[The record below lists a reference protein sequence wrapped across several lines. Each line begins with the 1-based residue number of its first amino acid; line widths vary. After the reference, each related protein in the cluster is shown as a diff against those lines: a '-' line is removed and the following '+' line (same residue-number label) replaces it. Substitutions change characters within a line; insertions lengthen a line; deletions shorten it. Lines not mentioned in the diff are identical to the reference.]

1 MKKFLSLCIA
11 TVLLCV
17 GCSDNNKKETESDSD
32 IEASVVTN
40 HSEDIRGINSEAE
53 TTAVETIT
61 SKNTVPTTVKIQT
74 TEICDEKE
82 FIITEKNEEKIDTP
96 VSTKPNVKQN
106 QTVTS
111 TAVSSSFTTK
121 TPAKT
126 HTTTVVNTTVRIL
139 TTTVTQMPEKQ
150 PETTAKTEVPTKSDV
165 IELPFVPIR

>member
-17 GCSDNNKKETESDSD
+17 GCSDNTKKETESDSD

-53 TTAVETIT
+53 TTAVKTIT

-74 TEICDEKE
+74 TEIFDEKE
-82 FIITEKNEEKIDTP
+82 FIITEKNEEKINTP
-96 VSTKPNVKQN
+96 VSTKPNIEPDHSIV
-106 QTVTS
+106 S
-111 TAVSSSFTTK
+111 TAVLPTSDANTT
-121 TPAKT
+121 AKT
-126 HTTTVVNTTVRIL
+126 YTTTVVNTTVRIP

-150 PETTAKTEVPTKSDV
+150 PETTASKTKSGI